1 MKIHLRKAVF
11 ADTKRIWDI
20 LQQAIRRRKNEGS
33 SQWQDGYPNPETVQT
48 DITNGSGYVLT
59 DNEKIIA
66 YAALIFNDEPA
77 YEKIEGKWFTDNE
90 FYVVHRVS
98 VADEAAG
105 KGVATIIFRMIE
117 EVALRGKV
125 FSIRVDTNYDNAAML
140 KILNNLGYTY
150 CGEVFFRGSAR
161 KAFEKV
167 LHWDR
172 LNTPN

>member
-1 MKIHLRKAVF
+1 MKIHLRKALF
-11 ADTKRIWDI
+11 ADTERIWDI
-20 LQQAIRRRKNEGS
+20 LQQAIKRRKNEGS

-48 DITNGSGYVLT
+48 DIANCLGYVLT
-59 DNEKIIA
+59 YDEKIIA

-77 YEKIEGKWFTDNE
+77 YEKIEGKWLTNNE
-90 FYVVHRVS
+90 FYVVHRVA

-105 KGVATIIFRMIE
+105 KGVATILFRRIE
-117 EVALRGKV
+117 EVALKSKI

-150 CGEVFFRGSAR
+150 CGEVFFRGSTR

-167 LHWDR
+167 LA
-172 LNTPN
+172 